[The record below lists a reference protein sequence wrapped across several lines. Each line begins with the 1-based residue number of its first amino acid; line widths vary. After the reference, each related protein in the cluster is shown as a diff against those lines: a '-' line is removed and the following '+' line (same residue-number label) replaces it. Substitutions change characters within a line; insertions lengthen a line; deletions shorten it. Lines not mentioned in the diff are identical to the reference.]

1 MEIYSDND
9 EFRDIFL
16 EKMITRI
23 PVPKTSSNF
32 TKEVMEQLYA
42 QVEPQI
48 EPETYRKQMFWAYF
62 SIGVGIIII
71 AVMLF
76 AIWPFFEVNLRLD
89 SNRILSF
96 INTSLAL
103 VDTITNFANYLQES
117 VVMISILF
125 SMLVLLTVERLLNSK
140 RVNNSN
146 SYNLE

>member
-1 MEIYSDND
+1 MEKYSDND
-9 EFRDIFL
+9 EFRDIFF

-89 SNRILSF
+89 SARILSF

-103 VDTITNFANYLQES
+103 VDTITNFANYLKES

>member
-1 MEIYSDND
+1 MEKYSDND